1 MNFASL
7 QHIQA
12 SRIHSDP
19 PKRERGSFLTRLVPP
34 SGFGYPRDGLLPATP
49 GQACFI
55 LTALMGFRPSKRS
68 PLAGWRHVS
77 IPTGPAC
84 RSSGVYF
91 AAFATTGSPNRDFQ
105 VLAPARVPGP
115 STRYSQ
121 ATDWLLP
128 WAWSSSGHAA
138 RTPWRAALTARLPLR
153 ASAWNVGSRLA
164 P

>member
-19 PKRERGSFLTRLVPP
+19 PKRERGSFRTRLVPP
-34 SGFGYPRDGLLPATP
+34 SGFGYPLGGLLPATP

-77 IPTGPAC
+77 MPAGPAC
-84 RSSGVYF
+84 RSSGAYS

-105 VLAPARVPGP
+105 DLAPARVPGP
-115 STRYSQ
+115 PSHYSQ
-121 ATDWLLP
+121 ATNWLLP
-128 WAWSSSGHAA
+128 WAFPSSGHLA
-138 RTPWRAALTARLPLR
+138 RTPGRAALTAWLPLR
-153 ASAWNVGSRLA
+153 ASHGGVDSRLA